1 MMNSIV
7 RFSIQTAA
15 LFFAC
20 VVAGSAFAKAGA
32 VGALRPA
39 ATVSAA
45 AIKPNSA
52 RVALVIGNGAY
63 GKAPLKNPVAD
74 ATAVA
79 DELRKLGFDVA
90 LLKDA
95 PWQQMNKEVLAFAE
109 RAAASDVRVVY
120 YAGHGAQIRG
130 RNYLVPV
137 DVQVDGEDDLQ
148 RKSVDLS
155 ELTDR
160 LSRQTKAVNVV
171 IVDACRNNPA
181 SNVALDADGR
191 RLKMRGAQTPG
202 LAPMRAPAGTLIAY
216 STAPGQVADD
226 RAGGKN
232 SLYTKHLLNHLPAP
246 GITLEQLFKRVR
258 IGVLEES
265 QMKQQPWDES
275 NLTVDF
281 CFKTGQG
288 GRCPGL

>member
-1 MMNSIV
+1 MNTHAI
-7 RFSIQTAA
+7 RLAA

-20 VVAGSAFAKAGA
+20 VVANSAFAKAGSSA
-32 VGALRPA
+32 PAWHFKPA
-39 ATVSAA
+39 ATLGAA
-45 AIKPNSA
+45 AVKPAASRA
-52 RVALVIGNGAY
+52 ALVIGNGAY
-63 GKAPLKNPVAD
+63 ARAPLKNPVAD

-79 DELRKLGFDVA
+79 DELRKLGFEVT
-90 LLKDA
+90 LIKDA
-95 PWQQMNKEVLAFAE
+95 SWQQMNKEVLAFTE
-109 RAAASDVRVVY
+109 RAAASEVRVVY

-137 DVQVDGEDDLQ
+137 DVQVDLDEDLQ

-155 ELTDR
+155 EVTER
-160 LSRQTKAVNVV
+160 LARQPKAVNVV

-191 RLKMRGAQTPG
+191 RLKARGAQTAG

-216 STAPGQVADD
+216 ATAPGQVADD

-232 SLYTKHLLNHLPAP
+232 SLYTKHLLTHLPQP

-281 CFKTGQG
+281 CFKTGHG
-288 GRCPGL
+288 GRCPGI